1 MKNLLLRVAV
11 ATAALATAL
20 FFTVSVAHCDGT
32 ENPVAVDAMAAFQEQ
47 VSEMTAAGIPCA
59 VSHSNAINGVVESA
73 IYTVESGKYI
83 ASMVIYTI
91 DDDGDGVRVEIPA
104 DIAYARMGIDVN

>member
-1 MKNLLLRVAV
+1 MNNLLMKA
-11 ATAALATAL
+11 AIAMAALATAL
-20 FFTVSVAHCDGT
+20 FFSVSVAHCDGT
-32 ENPVAVDAMAAFQEQ
+32 ENPATVDAMASFQEQ

-73 IYTVESGKYI
+73 IYTVENGKYI
-83 ASMVIYTI
+83 ASLVLYTI